1 MNTTSDPH
9 DATNPESEDTSFTDS
24 PETQPPTAEL
34 LPGHD
39 ESVPGDDPSDPT
51 APAPTTDT
59 VDAATSDA
67 QNASNATS
75 PPPLGTPPD
84 TATTD
89 AGTVDAG
96 VNPPPTPRAFPAD
109 LDTTTP
115 LGSVLSEAGITQREL
130 DPTRTP
136 DPTAPADYG
145 AIVRTLPPTEDAT
158 DSVGYRTPNVPTP
171 SSSKGSTGPG
181 RGVIFGLTL
190 VASMLGALLMLGG
203 MWAFGAFD
211 DPASPGVPAVT
222 AAPSAAPV
230 ATLAP
235 GQTPVGGY
243 DPVQVGNRVVPSVV
257 AIEVGQEVD
266 GEFSAV
272 ASGSGVIIDAGGLI
286 VTNNHVVEGSTA
298 VRVTLF
304 DGRIFDATVEGT
316 DAITDLALVRIEA
329 TGLTPIAIGNTSELS
344 IGSKA
349 IAIGSPLALV
359 GGPSLSVG
367 VISAFDREVNTSSNQ
382 LFGMLQTD
390 AAINPGSS
398 GGALVNDRGELIGIV
413 TAVAVSDRGPEGIG
427 FATPVEV
434 MTRIIDELRA
444 TGTVRHAFLG
454 IIGSTYVADLEDGSM
469 RPSGAEIV
477 DFAPDSAAETA
488 GLQIGDTIIAVD
500 GVEYRTMDS
509 LIIALR
515 FYSVGDTIQVD
526 VIRNG
531 EEVTVPVILGE
542 RPDDL

>member
-9 DATNPESEDTSFTDS
+9 DATNPDGEETSSPAASETTPHPAETASDLPDGTLVPDPAGDIAS
-24 PETQPPTAEL
+24 P
-34 LPGHD
+34 
-39 ESVPGDDPSDPT
+39 
-51 APAPTTDT
+51 PAPTSDAGPG
-59 VDAATSDA
+59 VDAPSGPAAHEPDIA
-67 QNASNATS
+67 APGAAV
-75 PPPLGTPPD
+75 TPP
-84 TATTD
+84 AP
-89 AGTVDAG
+89 GG
-96 VNPPPTPRAFPAD
+96 FPAD
-109 LDTTTP
+109 LDISTP
-115 LGSVLSEAGITQREL
+115 LGSVLHESGVTARSV
-130 DPTRTP
+130 DPARTP
-136 DPTAPADYG
+136 DLSVPADFGAITRTLPDADQAAAATSYSRPSPQSVGQPATPTAPTRA
-145 AIVRTLPPTEDAT
+145 AT
-158 DSVGYRTPNVPTP
+158 F
-171 SSSKGSTGPG
+171 
-181 RGVIFGLTL
+181 GVAL
-190 VASMLGALLMLGG
+190 VASMLGALLLLGG
-203 MWAFGAFD
+203 LWAFGVFD
-211 DPASPGVPAVT
+211 DPVNPAIPATT

-230 ATLAP
+230 ATQP
-235 GQTPVGGY
+235 PVGLIEPTGGY

-257 AIEVGQEVD
+257 AIEVGDEVD
-266 GEFSAV
+266 GEFSRV
-272 ASGSGVIIDAGGLI
+272 ASGSGVIIDSSGLI

-298 VRVTLF
+298 VQVTLF

-316 DAITDLALVRIEA
+316 DPITDLALLKIEA
-329 TGLTPIAIGNTSELS
+329 TGLTPIAIGNTDQLS
-344 IGSKA
+344 IGSGA

-367 VISAFDREVNTSSNQ
+367 VISAFDREVNTQSNR

-454 IIGSTYVADLEDGSM
+454 IIGATYVADLEDGSM

-477 DFAPDSAAETA
+477 DFAPDSAAQDA
-488 GLQIGDTIIAVD
+488 GLQIGDTIVAVD

-515 FYSVGDTIQVD
+515 FYSVGDTIQVE

>member
-9 DATNPESEDTSFTDS
+9 DPTNPDGEETSLPTT
-24 PETQPPTAEL
+24 PETPPPSAKTPDDTAETAL
-34 LPGHD
+34 
-39 ESVPGDDPSDPT
+39 GDDPLG
-51 APAPTTDT
+51 APDTSATDLSAADQH
-59 VDAATSDA
+59 VDAPPGSTHTPDDA
-67 QNASNATS
+67 STS
-75 PPPLGTPPD
+75 PPSAPG
-84 TATTD
+84 
-89 AGTVDAG
+89 
-96 VNPPPTPRAFPAD
+96 AFPAN
-109 LDTTTP
+109 LDPTTP
-115 LGSVLSEAGITQREL
+115 VGSVLFEAGVTAREV
-130 DPTRTP
+130 DPTRAP
-136 DPTAPADYG
+136 DPTVPADYG
-145 AIVRTLPPTEDAT
+145 AVTRTLPAT
-158 DSVGYRTPNVPTP
+158 DAMSSTRYTIGGSQTAHQP
-171 SSSKGSTGPG
+171 SSPNAPSRAVTF
-181 RGVIFGLTL
+181 GVAL
-190 VASMLGALLMLGG
+190 VASMLGALLLLGG
-203 MWAFGAFD
+203 LWAFGVFD
-211 DPASPGVPAVT
+211 DPANPASPATT
-222 AAPSAAPV
+222 AAPLAAPA
-230 ATLAP
+230 ATLSP
-235 GQTPVGGY
+235 SGSPVPVEVY

-257 AIEVGQEVD
+257 AIEVGTEENGV
-266 GEFSAV
+266 FSAE

-286 VTNNHVVEGSTA
+286 VTNNHVVQGATA

-316 DAITDLALVRIEA
+316 DAITDLALIRIEA
-329 TGLTPIAIGNTSELS
+329 TGLTPIAIGNTDELS
-344 IGSKA
+344 IGSAA

-367 VISAFDREVNTSSNQ
+367 VISAFDREVNTQASR

-413 TAVAVSDRGPEGIG
+413 TAIAVGDRGPEGIG

-444 TGTVRHAFLG
+444 TGSVRHAFLG
-454 IIGSTYVADLEDGSM
+454 IIGTTYVADLEDGSM

-477 DFAPDSAAETA
+477 DFAAESAAADA
-488 GLQIGDTIIAVD
+488 GLQVGDTIIAVD

-515 FYSVGDTIQVD
+515 FYAVGDTIQVD

-531 EEVTVPVILGE
+531 EEITVPVILGE